1 MDSGNFLGY
10 SDFRIVFVY
19 WPCHVPCG
27 ILVPQPEIESMP
39 FALKARSLNHW
50 TAREVHGVFFVLF
63 CFVFFGE
70 HSSFCAPGFNSFLQ
84 SYRSV
89 ADLQCCV
96 NFYCRAKGFS
106 DTHTFF
112 FIVFSIMV
120 YHRVLNIVP
129 CAVQEDLV
137 AHPFY
142 IQ

>member
-1 MDSGNFLGY
+1 MVCFFL
-10 SDFRIVFVY
+10 
-19 WPCHVPCG
+19 
-27 ILVPQPEIESMP
+27 
-39 FALKARSLNHW
+39 
-50 TAREVHGVFFVLF
+50 VL
-63 CFVFFGE
+63 FFGE
-70 HSSFCAPGFNSFLQ
+70 DSGFCTPGFNSFLQ

-106 DTHTFF
+106 DTYIYIYIYTFF
-112 FIVFSIMV
+112 FIFFSIMV

-129 CAVQEDLV
+129 RAVQEDLV

>member
-1 MDSGNFLGY
+1 M
-10 SDFRIVFVY
+10 
-19 WPCHVPCG
+19 PCG
-27 ILVPQPEIESMP
+27 ILVPPPEIESMP
-39 FALKARSLNHW
+39 LALKARSLNHW
-50 TAREVHGVFFVLF
+50 TAREVHGLFFFLVL
-63 CFVFFGE
+63 FFGE
-70 HSSFCAPGFNSFLQ
+70 HSSFCTPGFNSFLQ

-106 DTHTFF
+106 DTYIYTFF
-112 FIVFSIMV
+112 FIFFSIMV

-129 CAVQEDLV
+129 PAVQEDLV